1 MIFICQQRKRHAEH
15 RNKER
20 TQNNCSFRHQ
30 MMMRGIE
37 SVAFRRMVKYFGEIM
52 GMLRNSH
59 GMKPGPITCH
69 LTVPSAF
76 WRKKTLGLNR
86 DLNPGPPAPEAGII
100 PLDHWA
106 TLVLLSQI
114 VAPAWSD
121 QWPCFLTLILMNHKV
136 LLNFHCTLMTFLRIS
151 YFFSFKQT
159 NHWLT
164 PICRMR

>member
-1 MIFICQQRKRHAEH
+1 MLTQTSHLPTVTWKKIKIIYFIHSNDRKINDSLQNRAFETMIFICQQRKRHAEH
-15 RNKER
+15 TNRER

-52 GMLRNSH
+52 GMLRNLH

-76 WRKKTLGLNR
+76 WREKILGLNR

-106 TLVLLSQI
+106 TLILENFFKVPFSQI
-114 VAPAWSD
+114 
-121 QWPCFLTLILMNHKV
+121 LTFIL
-136 LLNFHCTLMTFLRIS
+136 
-151 YFFSFKQT
+151 
-159 NHWLT
+159 
-164 PICRMR
+164 